1 MFKNDSTSEDS
12 FTIKRLPNDVYSEYV
27 SIAGVVSRLS
37 AIAEVNPR
45 SVDDVDDVVSLTNN
59 S

>member
-45 SVDDVDDVVSLTNN
+45 SVDDVDVVSLANN